1 MIRSLRTAA
10 LAVPLSLA
18 LAACGGSSPPAD
30 KPCPAGQSCA
40 APVYVACFVT
50 NEVRGVTRDLQ
61 PAGIAR
67 PVGQGPVALFLDGDT
82 LWVSDSLGA
91 PEVDAI
97 VSGGVPTKHVLAAG
111 GDLEYLRVHDGRVYV
126 SNTMLSTVTVLDAGT
141 GGVVDEVSMAA
152 NAGDFVNPRAIDF
165 VGSRAYVALPGGSG
179 STASFAVGQEVAVVD
194 FSTTPGHVVK
204 RVSMN
209 VPGAFDAPGLPF
221 PYRLVAAGTKVYVAL
236 ANLKLSPPDP
246 KFGSNFTVPAG
257 NGRLAVIDTAAN
269 DAVSVVD
276 LGAACQNPGGLALDG
291 STLWVACASG
301 AVVPVAIAPLTP
313 AVGSAIAAPSGVV
326 PGNVTVCRGAGYV
339 TDQFSGSVARFETA
353 ARTMGPAVAICPVDP
368 IAGFAFAADVA
379 CVP

>member
-1 MIRSLRTAA
+1 MIRSLRAAA
-10 LAVPLSLA
+10 LAVPVTLT

-40 APVYVACFVT
+40 APVYVACFAT

-67 PVGQGPVALFLDGDT
+67 AVGQDPVSLFLDGET
-82 LWVSDSLGA
+82 LWVSNALGA

-111 GDLEYLRVHDGRVYV
+111 GDLEYLRVHGGRVYV
-126 SNTMLSTVTVLDAGT
+126 SNATLNTVTVLDAVT
-141 GGVVDEVSMAA
+141 GGIVDEISMAA
-152 NAGDFVNPRAIDF
+152 NAGDIVNPRAIDF
-165 VGSRAYVALPGGSG
+165 VGSRAYVALPGVSG

-204 RVSMN
+204 RLSMN

-236 ANLKLSPPDP
+236 ANLQLSAPDP
-246 KFGSNFTVPAG
+246 VFGSNYIIPAG

-269 DAVSVVD
+269 DAISVVD
-276 LGAACQNPGGLALDG
+276 LGAACQNPSGLALDG
-291 STLWVACASG
+291 STLWVSCSNG

-313 AVGSAIAAPSGVV
+313 TVGSAIATPSGFV
-326 PGNVTVCRGAGYV
+326 PGNVAVCRGAGYV
-339 TDQFSGSVARFETA
+339 TDQFSGSVARFETV
-353 ARTMGPAVAICPVDP
+353 ARTMGSAVEICPVDP